1 MCRIMPSGG
10 RCAGGCVGREK
21 KGHLDPMKS
30 ARRVEDK
37 SSYGWVIVAL
47 MLASLVILS
56 VLYLFGRYIL
66 GKRWTLFTIRN
77 IPQLIP

>member
-1 MCRIMPSGG
+1 
-10 RCAGGCVGREK
+10 
-21 KGHLDPMKS
+21 MKS

-56 VLYLFGRYIL
+56 VLYLFGRYIV
-66 GKRWTLFTIRN
+66 GKRRTLSTIHN
-77 IPQLIP
+77 IPQLIL